1 MKGILGRKLGMTQ
14 TFTENGA
21 VIAVTV
27 VEAGPCVV
35 TQIKNMGK
43 DGYFAVQV
51 AFEDMKKSRVNKPRA
66 GVFKKVGTAPKRV
79 IREFRVCEEPKF
91 KVGDTITCEIFSAG
105 DAVDVT
111 SRTKG
116 RGFTG
121 TIKRWNFARQR
132 MSHGNSRSHR
142 VPGSIGANSAP
153 SRVMPGKKMTG
164 QYGNEQ
170 VTIQNLTIVKVDK
183 DKNCLLIKGGIPGPD
198 GALVTVKSA
207 VKRGDQ

>member
-1 MKGILGRKLGMTQ
+1 MTQ

-35 TQIKNMGK
+35 TQIKNNEK
-43 DGYFAVQV
+43 DGYWAVQV
-51 AFEDMKKSRVNKPRA
+51 AFEDIKKNRTNKPRA
-66 GVFKKVGTAPKRV
+66 GAFKIAGTTPKRIV
-79 IREFRVCEEPKF
+79 REFRVEGEPTF
-91 KVGDTITCEIFSAG
+91 KVGDTITCEVFAQG
-105 DAVDVT
+105 DIVDVT

-116 RGFTG
+116 RGYTG

-132 MSHGNSRSHR
+132 MTHGNSRSHR
-142 VPGSIGANSAP
+142 VPGSIGACAYP
-153 SRVMPGKKMTG
+153 GRVFPGKKMTG

-198 GALVTVKSA
+198 GALVTVKPA
-207 VKRGDQ
+207 VKRGDK